1 MYQPLCLK
9 EENMKTVNYEHFGY
23 GQDIYFNIGRLA
35 MVENVGKCPI
45 GEIISQ
51 NYLNLNHLAVLL
63 SVGLSHHQKRTPA
76 WYLDKIQELLDSGM
90 QMEEISEPV
99 YKALAA
105 SGIMGKEIYYA
116 FFPEELT
123 EETNKKLAEIK
134 K

>member
-1 MYQPLCLK
+1 
-9 EENMKTVNYEHFGY
+9 MKSVNYEVFGF

-51 NYLNLNHLAVLL
+51 NYLNLNHLAVLI

-76 WYLDKIQELLDSGM
+76 WYLDKIQELVDQGVTI
-90 QMEEISEPV
+90 EEIHQPV
-99 YKALAA
+99 VKALAA
-105 SGIMGKEIYYA
+105 SGIMGKEVYYA
-116 FFPEELT
+116 FFPEEMT
-123 EETNKKLAEIK
+123 EETNKKLAEVK